1 MANPWN
7 IYIKF
12 SIKIKKKK
20 EIKKMLLFNQNEYVV
35 SDFEIDNVNGE
46 AILFN
51 ADSKIIITL
60 NSTATAIFL
69 FLIENDKKG
78 KLELNDVVEH
88 QMKTYNTS
96 LKQNNSIYS
105 DTAEA
110 IEKMIDLNI
119 LHCTNAGK
127 TE

>member
-1 MANPWN
+1 
-7 IYIKF
+7 
-12 SIKIKKKK
+12 
-20 EIKKMLLFNQNEYVV
+20 MLLFNQNEYVV